1 VLQLV
6 LLEVVVVVVPEDD
19 LKVLEITFCNF
30 IPMILRAFK

>member
-6 LLEVVVVVVPEDD
+6 LLEVVVVVPEDD

-30 IPMILRAFK
+30 ILMILRAFK

>member
-6 LLEVVVVVVPEDD
+6 LLEVVVVVPEDD